1 MTRDAWMQ
9 VLPPTDHCFNSR
21 SLSTRLPVPMPMTG
35 SHITAP
41 GLGNWTR
48 EENKLFEKALAC
60 FEEDGP
66 ERWQRVAEAIPG
78 KTARE
83 VMAHYRDLVADV
95 TQIEAGLVT
104 FPGNFAFSA
113 FTLDWGFS
121 LHNQNNSH
129 QPHYFSAGKR
139 LLGGPTAKHASA
151 DQERKKGVPWTQEE
165 HRLFLLGL
173 KKYGKGDW
181 RNISRNCVLTR
192 TPTQVAS
199 HAQKYFIR
207 QNSGNKDKRRP
218 SIHDITTTNLPDAIA
233 RTSTQSSIFGP
244 PDPIDSKLHI
254 Y

>member
-9 VLPPTDHCFNSR
+9 VLPPTDHCFNPR
-21 SLSTRLPVPMPMTG
+21 RLPLPAPVPTTP
-35 SHITAP
+35 P

-95 TQIEAGLVT
+95 TQIEAGLVPLP

-121 LHNQNNSH
+121 LHNQNHSH
-129 QPHYFSAGKR
+129 QPHYFSTGKR
-139 LLGGPTAKHASA
+139 LPGGPAAKHASA
-151 DQERKKGVPWTQEE
+151 DQERKKGVPWTQDE

-173 KKYGKGDW
+173 NKYGKGDW
-181 RNISRNCVLTR
+181 RNISRNFVLTR

-207 QNSGNKDKRRP
+207 LNSGNKDKRRP

-233 RTSTQSSIFGP
+233 RTSSQSSIFAP
-244 PDPIDSKLHI
+244 PDPIDSKPHI